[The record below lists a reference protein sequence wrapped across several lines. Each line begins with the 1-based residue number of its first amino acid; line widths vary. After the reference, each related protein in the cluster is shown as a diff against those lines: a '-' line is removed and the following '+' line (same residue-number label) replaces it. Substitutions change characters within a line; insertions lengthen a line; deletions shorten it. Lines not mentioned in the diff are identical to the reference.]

1 MNDKSKFPEVT
12 RGERTKATGRV
23 IKPVLKLT
31 GYYTDSNQNMHMC
44 VLKLANQVVKTK
56 YI

>member
-23 IKPVLKLT
+23 VKPVLKLT

-44 VLKLANQVVKTK
+44 VLKLANQVIKTK